1 MLSGT
6 DQALLL
12 QSHTL
17 RALASKPQ
25 HTLTSAADKGLAQQ
39 AVRDREMGIVITPC
53 NAMTKPAAEAIVK
66 LRTTALQ
73 VRRPTILGQAPS
85 AHATPTSVPRP
96 LSRFVIRRRMISSPN
111 SVSLALPG
119 SSMRLLVLPLVHHP
133 HPDAQA
139 ARVLSPA
146 SRTTH
151 SGRLLALPLS
161 LTNVLRTWRSATRGA
176 PTVVSSNTA
185 SILALATTT

>member
-25 HTLTSAADKGLAQQ
+25 HTLTSAADKHLARQ
-39 AVRDREMGIVITPC
+39 AARDRGTGIAIIPSNV
-53 NAMTKPAAEAIVK
+53 MTKPAAEAIAK
-66 LRTTALQ
+66 LRTIALR
-73 VRRPTILGQAPS
+73 VRRPTIPGQAPS

-96 LSRFVIRRRMISSPN
+96 LSRFVIRRRTISSPN
-111 SVSLALPG
+111 SVSLVLPG
-119 SSMRLLVLPLVHHP
+119 SSMRLLVLPLAHHP

-139 ARVLSPA
+139 ARVLLPA

-151 SGRLLALPLS
+151 SDRLLALPLS
-161 LTNVLRTWRSATRGA
+161 LTNVLRMLHSATRGA
-176 PTVVSSNTA
+176 PTVASNSTA
-185 SILALATTT
+185 SIPAPATTI